1 MEDLYR
7 YISIG
12 FYLLIPLGV
21 LALVVSIIY
30 RKIKGKS
37 IYSAGTSFV
46 GEYMF
51 SLWETKGKKAAVEE
65 MHYMSEDQREEA
77 DSGDPPK
84 KGDDLTESDE
94 KQVS

>member
-7 YISIG
+7 YISIA

-21 LALVVSIIY
+21 LALIISIIY
-30 RKIKGKS
+30 RKLKGKN

-51 SLWETKGKKAAVEE
+51 SIWEPGEKKAAVEE
-65 MHYMSEDQREEA
+65 MQYMREDQREEA
-77 DSGDPPK
+77 ESGDPPE
-84 KGDDLTESDE
+84 KGDDPEDSE
-94 KQVS
+94 R